1 MEEEKQKV
9 IEALRRVI
17 DPELFLSVY
26 DLGLI
31 YDIQIDEEEGIHI
44 VMTLTTPL
52 CPFADIIV
60 QDVETELLLLEMG
73 PVSISLTFDPPWEL
87 TEERRLLFG
96 I

>member
-1 MEEEKQKV
+1 MTIQKQKV
-9 IEALRRVI
+9 IEALGRVI
-17 DPELFLSVY
+17 DPELSISVY

-31 YDIQIDEEEGIHI
+31 YDIQIDEQEGIHI
-44 VMTLTTPL
+44 LMTLTTPL

-73 PVSISLTFDPPWEL
+73 PVSISLTFDPQWEL

>member
-1 MEEEKQKV
+1 MEDKKQKV
-9 IEALRRVI
+9 IEALGRVI
-17 DPELFLSVY
+17 DPELFISVY

-31 YDIQIDEEEGIHI
+31 YDIEIKEEGIYI
-44 VMTLTTPL
+44 LMTLTTPL

-73 PVSISLTFDPPWEL
+73 EVFISLTFDPPWEL

>member
-1 MEEEKQKV
+1 MTIQKQKV
-9 IEALRRVI
+9 IEALGRVI
-17 DPELFLSVY
+17 DPELSISVY

-73 PVSISLTFDPPWEL
+73 PVSISLTFDPQWEL